1 MFKKFKELAMKG
13 SLVDVAA
20 AFVMGL
26 SFKYVVISF
35 TSRIISQVIGLIFK
49 EDFRD
54 LKCIL
59 EKGIFNKLRG
69 CRLRIR
75 HHVG

>member
-1 MFKKFKELAMKG
+1 MFKEFKELAMKG

-20 AFVMGL
+20 AFVMGT

-49 EDFRD
+49 EDFRG

-59 EKGIFNKLRG
+59 EKGIFNELG
-69 CRLRIR
+69 
-75 HHVG
+75 VVV